1 VSNRNWRNLTIPV
14 AAAICLSLVGHGR
27 AGEPLEMVRSSVE
40 KVVAV
45 LKDSRVKSPEKKKER
60 IDRLKEIINPI
71 FDYDEM
77 ARRALGAHWR
87 RRTPAEQEE
96 YLTLFRLFIEKVY
109 ADKVDL
115 YEGERIVVGR
125 ETIDG
130 DYAEVEAKVINARG
144 EESPV
149 IFRLRRADA
158 KWRVYDAMVENIS
171 VVQNYRSQFD
181 RVISKSSYDELRK
194 LLKDKSGQS
203 ELISPKRS

>member
-1 VSNRNWRNLTIPV
+1 MSIRNWRNLSIPV
-14 AAAICLSLVGHGR
+14 AAAIWLGLVAHGH

-45 LKDSRVKSPEKKKER
+45 LKDSKLKSPEKKKER

-130 DYAEVEAKVINARG
+130 DYAEVESKVINARG

-158 KWRVYDAMVENIS
+158 KWRVYDAVVENIS

-194 LLKDKSGQS
+194 LLKDKSAQ
-203 ELISPKRS
+203 IDPIPPKRS

>member
-1 VSNRNWRNLTIPV
+1 VSNRNWRNLSIPV
-14 AAAICLSLVGHGR
+14 AAAIFLSLAGHGR
-27 AGEPLEMVRSSVE
+27 AGEPLEMVRLSVE

-45 LKDSRVKSPEKKKER
+45 LKDSRLKSPEKKKER
-60 IDRLKEIINPI
+60 IGRLKEIINPI

-77 ARRALGAHWR
+77 ARRAMGAHWR

-130 DYAEVEAKVINARG
+130 DYAEVESKVINARG

-158 KWRVYDAMVENIS
+158 KWRVYDAVVENIS

-181 RVISKSSYDELRK
+181 RVISKSSYGELK
-194 LLKDKSGQS
+194 KMLKEKSS
-203 ELISPKRS
+203 

>member
-1 VSNRNWRNLTIPV
+1 MSNRNWRNLIIPV

-40 KVVAV
+40 KVMAV
-45 LKDSRVKSPEKKKER
+45 LKDSRLKSPEKKKER

-203 ELISPKRS
+203 ELIPPKRS